1 MLKAK
6 AQVQLLSPRVCGCD
20 CVMLRVRGE
29 ERRGEERRGE
39 GRGGGG
45 GGDPDSEMT
54 SGILL
59 KLGFGIVEARLGW
72 PGACKKNEKLAV
84 LHFFEK
90 LAVLHSS
97 PS

>member
-1 MLKAK
+1 VLKAK

-29 ERRGEERRGE
+29 RVRGE
-39 GRGGGG
+39 GRGGEGRGRGG
-45 GGDPDSEMT
+45 TPDSEMT

-84 LHFFEK
+84 LHFFGK